1 MSLLINESYASSSTP
16 LWASSSG
23 GIITGD
29 LDVSGTLSAPE
40 FDVALANGTP
50 VGARMTGSGG
60 VDGIM
65 YLQATQIKF
74 ARLSELGNTTFTPS
88 ATGSNLDNLTVG
100 GIVSAVSIT
109 PATVVYPGSTNIGLN
124 AGPITLS
131 ATTPYGLVSGREYD
145 IQLTGYVAIG
155 AGATTPA
162 VGDSITLTVQTG
174 SGTVPGYYTY
184 RASDVQYPAD
194 VNNVWAGASFHQFS
208 VRSRLL
214 CNATGNMVIFADFVG
229 TGTYPANLCTVVVL
243 NCDVV
248 RLT

>member
-50 VGARMTGSGG
+50 VGARMTGSGS

-100 GIVSAVSIT
+100 GIVSTRKLGMLSTTGAATCGRVVLSGGSANVLSTAVTANSLIFLSRENRN
-109 PATVVYPGSTNIGLN
+109 GSTAFGFLEV
-124 AGPITLS
+124 GPIT
-131 ATTPYGLVSGREYD
+131 PGVSFG
-145 IQLTGYVAIG
+145 ITSF
-155 AGATTPA
+155 
-162 VGDSITLTVQTG
+162 DSTITLVATDESTVFWMII
-174 SGTVPGYYTY
+174 
-184 RASDVQYPAD
+184 
-194 VNNVWAGASFHQFS
+194 N
-208 VRSRLL
+208 
-214 CNATGNMVIFADFVG
+214 
-229 TGTYPANLCTVVVL
+229 
-243 NCDVV
+243 
-248 RLT
+248 